1 MNKFYAVFLAAI
13 LTAGITMAKDLVA
26 ERVALEKI
34 TDPDFLNTTETP
46 EKYKQNIAK
55 KANNP
60 EIFQILGIKNAY
72 EAPLDNIEKI
82 NINKNKPRDMWET
95 TEKIAKKSI
104 ETFLK
109 GVNKLITLISVA
121 AEKAVK
127 KAGEEMPGALE
138 KAKVVAMTVSKYAM
152 EILSTLTNIITTSV
166 KKMMATGDDGSND
179 KAQKKDSEMDTEN
192 ILNDHPSK
200 NTTSMNQEN
209 QDQSPYKKILDTL
222 SQEV

>member
-1 MNKFYAVFLAAI
+1 MNKFYAVFLTAI
-13 LTAGITMAKDLVA
+13 LTAGIAMARDSVA
-26 ERVALEKI
+26 KRVAWEKLI
-34 TDPDFLNTTETP
+34 DPDFLNTTETQ
-46 EKYKQNIAK
+46 EKYKQNVAK

-60 EIFQILGIKNAY
+60 EIFQILDIKNAY
-72 EAPLDNIEKI
+72 EAPVNHIEKI

-109 GVNKLITLISVA
+109 GINKLITLISVA

-166 KKMMATGDDGSND
+166 KKMMDTGDDGSND
-179 KAQKKDSEMDTEN
+179 KAQKKDSGMDTEN
-192 ILNDHPSK
+192 IRNDHPSK

-209 QDQSPYKKILDTL
+209 QDQSPYKKMLDTL